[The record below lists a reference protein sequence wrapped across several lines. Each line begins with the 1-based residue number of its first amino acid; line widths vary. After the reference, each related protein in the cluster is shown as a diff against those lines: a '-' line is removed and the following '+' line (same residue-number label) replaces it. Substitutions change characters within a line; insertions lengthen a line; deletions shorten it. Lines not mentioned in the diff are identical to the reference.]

1 MAERASR
8 SPRRRRPTRP
18 RLLRRWVALGV
29 LAFVAFLYY
38 QPLRSYVETRQTLVR
53 RSAEVRALAAQR
65 EALERRLA
73 AQTSNAALLREAR
86 RLAYVK
92 PGERLFIVKGIP
104 AWRRAHSRD
113 RLPATIGGDG

>member
-1 MAERASR
+1 MARASG
-8 SPRRRRPTRP
+8 SPRRRPARP
-18 RLLRRWVALGV
+18 RLLGRWLAVGV
-29 LAFVAFLYY
+29 LTFVGFLYY
-38 QPLRSYVETRQTLVR
+38 QPLRSYLETRHALAE

-86 RLAYVK
+86 RLTYVK

-104 AWRRAHSRD
+104 AWRRAHLRD
-113 RLPATIGGDG
+113 RPPATIGADG